1 MLVNFV
7 GLIKLGTPLPLDYA
21 RGREM
26 IMFLSSVRATCESVP
41 THHVLLHS
49 GQKFFTD
56 NASAVRSALHLHI
69 HIASRRDGLAIQAY
83 VEAVLA

>member
-7 GLIKLGTPLPLDYA
+7 GLIKLGTPLPHDCA
-21 RGREM
+21 RGREV
-26 IMFLSSVRATCESVP
+26 IMFLSYVTATCASVP
-41 THHVLLHS
+41 THHVLHHC
-49 GQKFFTD
+49 GQKFFID
-56 NASAVRSALHLHI
+56 SASAVRSALHL

>member
-7 GLIKLGTPLPLDYA
+7 GLIKLGTPLPLDCA
-21 RGREM
+21 RGREV
-26 IMFLSSVRATCESVP
+26 IMFLSYVTATCASVP
-41 THHVLLHS
+41 THHVLHHC
-49 GQKFFTD
+49 GQKFFID
-56 NASAVRSALHLHI
+56 SASAVRSALHL

>member
-7 GLIKLGTPLPLDYA
+7 GLIKLGTPLPLERT

-26 IMFLSSVRATCESVP
+26 IIFLSTVTATCASVP

-49 GQKFFTD
+49 GLKFFTD
-56 NASAVRSALHLHI
+56 SASAVRSALHL

>member
-7 GLIKLGTPLPLDYA
+7 GLIKLGTPLPLDCA

-26 IMFLSSVRATCESVP
+26 IMFLSSVTATCASVP

-49 GQKFFTD
+49 GQKFFID
-56 NASAVRSALHLHI
+56 SASAVRSALHLHI
-69 HIASRRDGLAIQAY
+69 ASRRDRLAIQAY
-83 VEAVLA
+83 VETVLA

>member
-7 GLIKLGTPLPLDYA
+7 GLIKLSFPLPLDCA

-26 IMFLSSVRATCESVP
+26 IMVLSSVRATCASVP
-41 THHVLLHS
+41 THQVLYHRE
-49 GQKFFTD
+49 QMFFTD
-56 NASAVRSALHLHI
+56 SASAVRSALHL

>member
-7 GLIKLGTPLPLDYA
+7 GLIKLGTPLPLDCA

-26 IMFLSSVRATCESVP
+26 IMFLSSVRATCASVP
-41 THHVLLHS
+41 THQILLHS
-49 GQKFFTD
+49 GQKFFID
-56 NASAVRSALHLHI
+56 SASAVRSALHL

>member
-1 MLVNFV
+1 MLVNLV
-7 GLIKLGTPLPLDYA
+7 GLIKLGTPLPLDCA

-26 IMFLSSVRATCESVP
+26 IMFLSSVRATCASVP

-49 GQKFFTD
+49 GLKFFTD
-56 NASAVRSALHLHI
+56 SASAVRSAL